1 MNRLINKEEN
11 INYDKNSVEVFE
23 TMLKPENSL
32 YIISGKIGTGKSVFL
47 MAYLNYIKRFHK
59 NKYKE
64 KIIVSSTIFNGF
76 FSKNGIPNVEQHE
89 TITIEQIEILK
100 EMQKKQPE
108 NKRKP
113 ILLVLDDV
121 FANNGINL
129 RSKGVEQLI
138 SVLRHYKI
146 SVIFVLQQIHMV
158 GPKIRCNAHGYI
170 LFDTI
175 GSDNIKSIY
184 QCLST
189 GDNLKE
195 FTSNFLLKLKDHGGL
210 FVNNLKNSLDE
221 GRMISFKINPVK
233 FGVKV

>member
-11 INYDKNSVEVFE
+11 INHDKNSVEVFE

-158 GPKIRCNAHGYI
+158 GPKIRCNAYGYI

-210 FVNNLKNSLDE
+210 FVNNLK
-221 GRMISFKINPVK
+221 IH
-233 FGVKV
+233 